1 MNQLCFCHSIIF
13 KTNFQPNQDI
23 NKGNFLT
30 VNRLRKNQS
39 HFFLSKKKLENNSC
53 RPNTNTCI
61 QQKMNINN
69 FSSDDN
75 SLFENISK
83 DGGVLKSIIK
93 EGRGPLIENGF
104 DVKLNYQGKLS
115 DGRVFDSSLTRKKP
129 FSFVVGEQKVISGWE
144 VGIKS
149 MKMGEKAKFLISSKY
164 GYKKKGIPPIIPP
177 NADLIFE
184 IEIIDVIEKNEID
197 SKQIGQTQTKEISSS
212 SELLQKK
219 NDLTNSFSSEK
230 FFFIS
235 PFGSQT
241 GEKAPWWLDPNI
253 TFFLIFL
260 LITSLFALVYSLG
273 GINHSFD
280 NPSSILDSEEYM

>member
-1 MNQLCFCHSIIF
+1 LCYCHSITF
-13 KTNFQPNQDI
+13 KTNFQLNQNI
-23 NKGNFLT
+23 NKGSFLT
-30 VNRLRKNQS
+30 FDRSNKHKC
-39 HFFLSKKKLENNSC
+39 HFLLSKKKNSHRSNNI
-53 RPNTNTCI
+53 TFVH
-61 QQKMNINN
+61 QKMNLNG
-69 FSSDDN
+69 FSDEDN
-75 SLFENISK
+75 LLYENISK
-83 DGGVLKSIIK
+83 DGGVLKKIIK

-144 VGIKS
+144 IGIKS

-177 NADLIFE
+177 NADLLFE
-184 IEIIDVIEKNEID
+184 IEIIDVIEKNDID
-197 SKQIGQTQTKEISSS
+197 NKKKPQNKAEEISRS
-212 SELLQKK
+212 SELLQTK
-219 NDLTNSFSSEK
+219 NNSKNSSSSDK

-241 GEKAPWWLDPNI
+241 GEKAPWWLNPNI
-253 TFFLIFL
+253 TFLLIFL

-280 NPSSILDSEEYM
+280 NPSSILDSDDYI